1 MTVVE
6 MAAVWDFET
15 VARWVELWAGM
26 KAAQM
31 VFESAGWMAAEM
43 AVCWVV
49 AMAG

>member
-15 VARWVELWAGM
+15 AVRWVELSVEM

-31 VFESAGWMAAEM
+31 VVESAGWMAAEM